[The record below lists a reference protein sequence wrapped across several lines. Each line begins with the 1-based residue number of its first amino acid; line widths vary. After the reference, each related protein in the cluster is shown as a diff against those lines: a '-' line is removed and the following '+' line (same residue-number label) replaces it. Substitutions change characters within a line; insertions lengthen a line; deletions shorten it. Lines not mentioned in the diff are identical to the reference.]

1 MPDLPIERGRPGP
14 GLLAHVLVSKYAD
27 HQQLY
32 RQSEIYAREGVQLER
47 STLADWVGRSA
58 AILEPLVSL
67 LREEVM
73 AAPRL
78 HADDTPVPVLAPGLG
93 KTKTG
98 RLWVYVRDE
107 RPHGRSEE
115 RRDGK
120 ECVRK
125 CRSRWSA
132 DPKK

>member
-1 MPDLPIERGRPGP
+1 MRISDWSSDVCSSDLP
-14 GLLAHVLVSKYAD
+14 
-27 HQQLY
+27 LY
-32 RQSEIYAREGVQLER
+32 RQSDIYAREGVQLER

-78 HADDTPVPVLAPGLG
+78 HADDTPVPVLAPGMG

-107 RPHGRSEE
+107 RPHGGSTPPAAAYFYSP
-115 RRDGK
+115 D
-120 ECVRK
+120 RK
-125 CRSRWSA
+125 GEH
-132 DPKK
+132 PQ